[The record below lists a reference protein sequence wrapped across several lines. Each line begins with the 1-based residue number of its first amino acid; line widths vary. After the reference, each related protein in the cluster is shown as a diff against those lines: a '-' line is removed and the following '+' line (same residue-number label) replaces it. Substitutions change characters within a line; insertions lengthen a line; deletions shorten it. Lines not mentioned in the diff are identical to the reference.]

1 MLEQRQFDIPGL
13 KLAAQVWGPRGGRPV
28 LATHGWLDNAATFD
42 LLAPRLSDCEIVAL
56 DLAGHGESGS
66 RSPDAA
72 YNIWQDVGDLLEV
85 VDQLGWRAC
94 SLLGHSRGAAIGMLF
109 AAAFPERVDRLV
121 LIEGGVPLVGDAETA
136 PATLAQAVLEQ
147 RALRGKSGRV
157 FTERGI
163 AIAERTQGFTKVSLA
178 AAEILARRSLRA
190 VRGGFQWHADQR
202 LKGAP
207 ELRLTRD
214 LVRAFVRAVRAPVLA
229 RARRGRAV
237 RPHRSLR
244 GDDRPVRRH
253 RSRAS
258 AGRSSPASRGRRGR
272 DRRAHPAV
280 FRPAGVTA
288 GAPRL
293 SYDARSRK

>member
-1 MLEQRQFDIPGL
+1 VSAVAVPEQRQFDIPGL
-13 KLAAQVWGPRGGRPV
+13 KLAAQVWGRRGGRPV

-85 VDQLGWRAC
+85 LDQLGWRAC

-109 AAAFPERVDRLV
+109 AAAFPERVDRLA

-147 RALRGKSGRV
+147 RALRAKSGRV
-157 FTERGI
+157 FTERAI

-190 VRGGFQWHADQR
+190 VPGGFQWHADQR

-207 ELRLTRD
+207 ELRLTRE
-214 LVRAFVRAVRAPVLA
+214 LVRAFVRAVRAPVLLVLA
-229 RARRGRAV
+229 EDGPFGRTELYEEMIGLFADIEVV
-237 RPHRSLR
+237 RLPGGHHLHLEGAEVEIAERILR
-244 GDDRPVRRH
+244 FFG
-253 RSRAS
+253 
-258 AGRSSPASRGRRGR
+258 
-272 DRRAHPAV
+272 
-280 FRPAGVTA
+280 
-288 GAPRL
+288 PRV
-293 SYDARSRK
+293 